1 MKYVVKVER
10 KRNLVEVI
18 SNLGGEGVSK
28 CIQCGSCMSVCPV
41 TLVGFDYPNKKLF
54 KFVQMGEE
62 DPLLSDPSPWACV
75 ACGRCIEVCSQDVNP
90 FSVYFA
96 LRRLQVRGFRIHL
109 LAKEAVGSIYESG
122 HAIFL
127 DNSEEREKFG
137 LPEVSSAAKSK
148 KDLNEI
154 REILRSSD
162 ISDLGILP
170 R

>member
-96 LRRLQVRGFRIHL
+96 LRRLQVRGFRIHP

-122 HAIFL
+122 HAIFV

-137 LPEVSSAAKSK
+137 LPEVFSAA
-148 KDLNEI
+148 
-154 REILRSSD
+154 
-162 ISDLGILP
+162 
-170 R
+170 